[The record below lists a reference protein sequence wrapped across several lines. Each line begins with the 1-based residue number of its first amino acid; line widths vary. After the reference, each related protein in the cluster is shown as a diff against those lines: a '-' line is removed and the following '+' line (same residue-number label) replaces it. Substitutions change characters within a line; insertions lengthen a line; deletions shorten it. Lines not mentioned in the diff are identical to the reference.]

1 MPISINS
8 PAFAG
13 LCTVTTISH
22 SPLDQDEVTD
32 DLEGEREGLPDAS
45 DLDLISEEDVD
56 LVCELDEAIR
66 NVSKG
71 VANDTDKQYRR

>member
-1 MPISINS
+1 MAVSINS

-13 LCTVTTISH
+13 LCKVTMISN
-22 SPLDQDEVTD
+22 SPLDQDEVMD
-32 DLEGEREGLPDAS
+32 DLEGECEGLPDAS
-45 DLDLISEEDVD
+45 DLDLIGEEGVD
-56 LVCELDEAIR
+56 LVYELDEAIR